1 MRTLISCMALFAVAL
16 FGTVLVQAQNTG
28 SIAGTVVDA
37 NGAVVPGA
45 SVEVTGQAGQRY
57 NATTNSSG
65 SYQIPNVG
73 AGFYTV
79 HVTAPNFKTIIIQNV
94 KVDVATP
101 ATVNVLLEPGAVT
114 EEVIVTGGQ
123 EVLQSQTPT
132 IGSTITGRQIT
143 ETPITSRDALD
154 LVTLLPGVSTTGA
167 PRRSTINGLPKGSI
181 SITIDGVDVQDN
193 YLRSSD
199 GFFTYVR
206 PRVDAIDE
214 VTVTTAVPGAEVAG
228 DGAVGIRFVTRRGT
242 NKYTG
247 GGFWQHRN
255 DALNAN
261 YWFSNRDGLERQ
273 KMRLNQFG
281 GRLGGP
287 IPFPNFGDSG
297 GPFFNSGKDRAFFFV
312 SYEEFRYP
320 EAQARSRT
328 VLTPAAMAGEFSYVV
343 GSQGETQTVNVFNIA
358 AAHGGGLPTTIDPTI
373 GGLLNRIQ
381 SATSGGTLLPI
392 QNNQGIVTDPNR
404 MSFRF
409 NNPGNQKRTFL
420 ALRFD
425 VNITK
430 NHSIENITNHQ
441 KFDSMPDFLNSM
453 DPLFPGYTGFSQKST
468 RNSNST
474 ALRSSF
480 TSNLINE
487 VRFAYGWGASAFAP
501 ELSPDYFTDQGGFN
515 VNFGGALGVTGAT
528 IRNSKSGR
536 SSPTKDFTNNLTWI
550 NGKHTIG
557 IGGQFKRIGFSDYA
571 TNFTAPT
578 VYFGIAS
585 TTDPV
590 AYAAFENAVMPGAS
604 AATRNAARA
613 FYAGLV
619 GRISQV
625 DFWAEQTLAG
635 EYAVGQETGNKVRQ
649 DSYGLYVQDTWRIRN
664 NLSFN
669 VGVRWQP
676 QTSYVALS
684 RNYGRVGEFADIWGI
699 SGLNNHFKPG
709 TMTGRDPIIVRVEE
723 GEAAN
728 ETDFNNFAPSIG
740 FTYSPNFDGGV
751 LGSFFGGPGKSVI
764 RGGFSRAFVREGT
777 LLLLNLLGSN
787 PGGSRIDLRRHS
799 SFGNIVSA
807 TNLRDPNNPNLVPGT
822 YPDSPQFPYSVT
834 QNIGIN
840 AFDPNLKT
848 GFVDSWSAGYQRELD
863 RNTVLELRYVGT
875 RGRDLWVQHNFNE
888 LNTIENGFAD
898 EFLLARQNL
907 LANVAARRC
916 QGNFQSTDPQGANYL
931 ANCHVNFAYFGEGT
945 GTHQLPI
952 FIAHMIAP
960 TVSGGVT
967 TPSNPALVA
976 NYASAFFRS
985 SAASF
990 NPFVSSVQGIAATLE
1005 NTAGNRA
1012 RAIAN
1017 GLPANFFYANP
1028 MSGSGG
1034 AYILTNNEKSWYDAA
1049 VVEVRRRM
1057 SAGLRLSA
1065 SYTFAKAFTNAY
1077 ATSAGNDQVNYV
1089 GITLRD
1095 PGLQKAS
1102 AQHDLRHAFKFDA
1115 TYDLPFGRGGKFFS
1129 NANGFVNGIIGGWG
1143 IAPVIRWQS
1152 GSPFAFQN
1160 VQLVGMTREEL
1171 QKEIKVRKGAGAVTF
1186 LPDDIILN
1194 TQRAFA
1200 YDLSFESGYATTYG
1214 AIDPNDST
1222 RGGIAPTGRYI
1233 APAGTGNCIARY
1245 AGECGFANLVLQGP
1259 SYFKLDVSLMK
1270 KVYFTE
1276 TFNIELR
1283 AAFYDALNAPNFR
1296 VGSWGADTVIVG
1308 AGGSGFGQLGNTSA
1322 FQDVSTT
1329 NDPGG
1334 RIVEFNFRINF

>member
-79 HVTAPNFKTIIIQNV
+79 HVTAPNFKTIIVQNV

-101 ATVNVLLEPGAVT
+101 ATVNATLEPGAVT

-132 IGSTITGRQIT
+132 VGNTITGRQIT

-255 DALNAN
+255 DAVNAN
-261 YWFSNRDGLERQ
+261 YWYSNRDGLERQ

-320 EAQARSRT
+320 ESQARSRT
-328 VLTPAAMAGEFSYVV
+328 VLTPEAMAGNYSYIV
-343 GSQGETQTVNVFNIA
+343 GSTVETVNLLTIA
-358 AAHGGGLPTTIDPTI
+358 GNAGLPSTVDPTI
-373 GGLLNRIQ
+373 GSLLGRIQ
-381 SATSGGTLLPI
+381 SATSGGTLIPI
-392 QNNQGIVTDPNR
+392 QNSQGVVTDPNR
-404 MSFRF
+404 MLFRF

-430 NHSIENITNHQ
+430 NHSIENVTNRQ

-453 DPLFPGYTGFSQKST
+453 DPLFPGFTGFSQGST

-487 VRFAYGWGASAFAP
+487 ARFAYGWGASAFAP

-515 VNFGGALGVTGAT
+515 VNFGGALGITGAT

-536 SSPTKDFTNNLTWI
+536 SSPTKDFTNNFTWI

-571 TNFTAPT
+571 TNYTAPT
-578 VYFGIAS
+578 VYFGIGSA
-585 TTDPV
+585 TDPV
-590 AYAAFENAVMPGAS
+590 AFNAFNTATMPGAS
-604 AATRNAARA
+604 AAVLTAARA
-613 FYAGLV
+613 FYAGLT

-625 DFWAEQTLAG
+625 DFWAEQTPDG
-635 EYAVGQETGNKVRQ
+635 RYNVGQQTGNKVRQ
-649 DSYGLYVQDTWRIRN
+649 DSYGLYVQDTWRIKN

-669 VGVRWQP
+669 FGVRWQP

-684 RNYGRVGEFADIWGI
+684 KNYGRLEQFADIWGV

-728 ETDFNNFAPSIG
+728 ETDFNNFAPSVG
-740 FTYSPNFDGGV
+740 FTYSPDFDNGF

-822 YPDSPQFPYSVT
+822 YPDSPQFPYAVT

-898 EFLLARQNL
+898 EFRIAQQNL
-907 LANVAARRC
+907 LANIAANRC
-916 QGNFQSTDPQGANYL
+916 QAGLQNTTPGGAGYTP
-931 ANCHVNFAYFGEGT
+931 NCQVNFAYFGAGT
-945 GTHQLPI
+945 GTSPLPT
-952 FIAHMIAP
+952 FVWHLVNP
-960 TVSGGVT
+960 LNPT
-967 TPSNPALVA
+967 TPADPLNVA
-976 NYASAFFRS
+976 NYSNIFFRANAGALS
-985 SAASF
+985 VH
-990 NPFVSSVQGIAATLE
+990 NPTVQGLAATLD

-1012 RAIAN
+1012 RATAN
-1017 GLPANFFYANP
+1017 GIPRNFFYANP

-1049 VVEVRRRM
+1049 VIEVRRRM
-1057 SAGLRLSA
+1057 SAGFRLNA

-1077 ATSAGNDQVNYV
+1077 ATAAGNDQVNYV
-1089 GITLRD
+1089 GISLRD
-1095 PGLQKAS
+1095 PGLQRAS
-1102 AQHDLRHAFKFDA
+1102 AQHDLRHSFKVDA

-1152 GSPFAFQN
+1152 GSPIVMQN
-1160 VQLVGMTREEL
+1160 VQLVGMTREDL
-1171 QKEIKVRKGAGAVTF
+1171 QKEIKVRKGASVVTF

-1194 TQRAFA
+1194 TQRAFSLDINSA
-1200 YDLSFESGYATTYG
+1200 TGYSNTYG
-1214 AIDPNDST
+1214 GP
-1222 RGGIAPTGRYI
+1222 PEGRYI
-1233 APAGTGNCIARY
+1233 APAGIGNCQARY
-1245 AGECGFANLVLQGP
+1245 SGECGFANLVLYGP
-1259 SYFKLDVSLMK
+1259 TYFKLDVSLMK

-1296 VGSWGADTVIVG
+1296 VGSWGADTVILGGGG
-1308 AGGSGFGQLGNTSA
+1308 ATFGQLGTGAA